1 MKSLRNVIVFSV
13 FMLTIWL
20 VMSFIDSPRDSSVE
34 LTALRTL
41 AIMMMT
47 VVCMLGWAITHHIES
62 LKKEIKAERM
72 K

>member
-41 AIMMMT
+41 AIMMMM
-47 VVCMLGWAITHHIES
+47 VCMLGWAITHHIES